1 MKYKLVRLGKTRSYG
16 NFQNANIMLEVELE
30 EGEQYEQVVKQLNE
44 EVERLLDQIIESQH
58 ISQIEARKRELL
70 EELDKLE
77 NKVYSKRELLSN
89 LATISA
95 LIKDLE
101 AKEA

>member
-44 EVERLLDQIIESQH
+44 EVERLLDQTIESQY

-89 LATISA
+89 LATISD

>member
-44 EVERLLDQIIESQH
+44 EVERLLDQI
-58 ISQIEARKRELL
+58 
-70 EELDKLE
+70 
-77 NKVYSKRELLSN
+77 
-89 LATISA
+89 
-95 LIKDLE
+95 
-101 AKEA
+101 

>member
-58 ISQIEARKRELL
+58 ISQIEAQKRELL

-89 LATISA
+89 LATISD

>member
-44 EVERLLDQIIESQH
+44 EVERLLDQVVESQH

>member
-44 EVERLLDQIIESQH
+44 EVERLLDQIIESQY

-70 EELDKLE
+70 EELDKLQ

-89 LATISA
+89 LATISD

>member
-44 EVERLLDQIIESQH
+44 EVERLLDQTIESQY

-70 EELDKLE
+70 EELDKLQ

-89 LATISA
+89 LATISD